1 MANRTGLVNTKSLNL
16 RPEPSTDKPPL
27 GALVKGAKVEIL
39 EKINGWYR
47 IKSGSQTGYV
57 SGDYITVL
65 DDTPV
70 ADYLWE
76 MELLRTAQL
85 APPES
90 KMITP
95 LVRHTASQKMAAK
108 IWNNQGGLLEILC
121 GIIEVEPA
129 AAVAVLC
136 VESGGAGFDA
146 NNRMIIRFE
155 NHIFWNL
162 WGKNNPNTFNAH
174 FAFSQPKRWLGHKFR
189 ADTNGAWIDFHG
201 GQDGEWRVFEFAREL
216 SEKTA
221 LNAISMGG
229 PQIMGF
235 NSSAIGYDSVID
247 MFNNFSSDI
256 RYQILGLFDFLRGAG
271 STSKKI
277 EALQMKDYTRFASY
291 YNGSGQA
298 PVYGAKIENFVNAFK
313 NLNA

>member
-1 MANRTGLVNTKSLNL
+1 MANRTGLVNTKNLNV
-16 RPEPSTDKPPL
+16 RPDPSTDKPPVGSL
-27 GALVKGAKVEIL
+27 DKGAKVEII
-39 EKINGWYR
+39 EKTGGWYR
-47 IKSGSQTGYV
+47 INSGNLNGYV
-57 SGDYITVL
+57 SGDYITIL

-85 APPES
+85 APPET
-90 KMITP
+90 KVIP
-95 LVRHTASQKMAAK
+95 VLAKHTASQKMAAK
-108 IWNNQGGLLEILC
+108 IWNGQGGLLEILC

-136 VESGGAGFDA
+136 VESGGSGFDA
-146 NNRMIIRFE
+146 NGRMIIRFE

-162 WGKNNPNTFNAH
+162 WGKKNPDTFNTH
-174 FAFSQPKRWLGHKFR
+174 FTFNQQKKWLGHKFR
-189 ADTNGAWIDFHG
+189 ADANGEWLDFHG
-201 GQDGEWRVFEFAREL
+201 GQDGEWKVFDFARKLAEN
-216 SEKTA
+216 SA
-221 LNAISMGG
+221 INSISMGG

-235 NSSAIGYDSVID
+235 NNAAIGYDTVKE
-247 MFNNFSSDI
+247 MFDNFSSDI

-298 PVYGAKIENFVNAFK
+298 PVYGARIESFVNAFK
-313 NLNA
+313 SLKA

>member
-1 MANRTGLVNTKSLNL
+1 MANRTGLVNAKSLNI
-16 RPEPSTDKPPL
+16 RPEPSTDKAAVGSL
-27 GALVKGAKVEIL
+27 ARGAKVEIL
-39 EKINGWYR
+39 EKIEGWYR
-47 IKSGSQTGYV
+47 IKSGSLSGYA
-57 SGDYITVL
+57 SGDYITVV

-85 APPES
+85 APPDH
-90 KMITP
+90 KLIP
-95 LVRHTASQKMAAK
+95 LLAKHTGSQKMAAK
-108 IWNNQGGLLEILC
+108 IWNGQGGLLEILC

-129 AAVAVLC
+129 SAVAVLC

-162 WGKNNPNTFNAH
+162 WGKNNPDTFNEH
-174 FAFSQPKRWLGHKFR
+174 FTFNPQKKWLGHKFR
-189 ADTNGAWIDFHG
+189 QTANGVWSDFHG
-201 GQDGEWRVFEFAREL
+201 TQDGEWRVFDYARRLNEN
-216 SEKTA
+216 SA
-221 LNAISMGG
+221 MNAISMGG

-235 NSSAIGYDSVID
+235 NSAAIGYAAARD
-247 MFNNFSSDI
+247 MFDNFSSDI

-271 STSKKI
+271 STSKMI
-277 EALQMKDYTRFASY
+277 EALQMQNYTQFASY

-298 PVYGAKIENFVNAFK
+298 PVYGARIEGFVKAFK
-313 NLNA
+313 SLKA